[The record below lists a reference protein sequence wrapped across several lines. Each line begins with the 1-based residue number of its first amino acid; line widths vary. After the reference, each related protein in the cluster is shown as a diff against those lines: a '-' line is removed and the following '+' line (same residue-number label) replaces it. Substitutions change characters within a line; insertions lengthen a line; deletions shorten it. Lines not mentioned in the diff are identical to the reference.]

1 MEVIEVGWY
10 ANSFSI
16 PFDYSR
22 RNVSA
27 YKENIRTAILSGIN
41 EYIEYNGL
49 YSDSGAIMPKMD
61 VSCIFESKAEAE
73 DYVRKVV
80 EKKGYDYSIAVPYN
94 DFIVAD
100 GEYERLVQE
109 MNDIELKRQELTK
122 SASDAVLSKKII
134 TCRNCGFRQSPSTL
148 YKFQCKHCLSDVRSI
163 TKLNQRKTLFNR
175 WVKLNKKVEDMRFDK
190 KNIYLLIR
198 FAFHC

>member
-1 MEVIEVGWY
+1 MSWY

-22 RNVSA
+22 RNVST
-27 YKENIRTAILSGIN
+27 YKDKVRTVILSGIN

-49 YSDSGAIMPKMD
+49 YSDSGAILPKMD
-61 VSCIFESKAEAE
+61 VSYIFEDKAEAE
-73 DYVRKVV
+73 DYINKVI
-80 EKKGYDYSIAVPYN
+80 EDKGYDYSIAVPYN
-94 DFIVAD
+94 DY
-100 GEYERLVQE
+100 GELIEERNKLLKE
-109 MNDIELKRQELTK
+109 INDIELKRQELIR

-134 TCRNCGFRQSPSTL
+134 TCRNCGFKQSSSTL
-148 YKFQCKHCLSDVRSI
+148 YKFQCKHCMSDVRSV
-163 TKLNQRKTLFNR
+163 TKLNQCKALFNR